1 MIAQPA
7 GDCRGEAGIVE
18 RQHALRD
25 RRALG
30 PDDGGDVGRTA
41 VHGVG
46 AGAHRQLR
54 ERAGRQEV
62 LQRRVV
68 VRTLVADGADDAGLV
83 VGQLVTGMPAARRS
97 GELRPSAATT
107 RRQSIVGPPAMR
119 TVAPSSR
126 RSTSAAAG
134 ANTRS
139 AGNACMCA
147 LSATRRLRASTRWPN
162 GGLAGLAVIEVQEQR

>member
-1 MIAQPA
+1 MRCAIA
-7 GDCRGEAGIVE
+7 
-18 RQHALRD
+18 
-25 RRALG
+25 RALG
-30 PDDGGDVGRTA
+30 PDDGGDVGRA
-41 VHGVG
+41 AFLGVG

-62 LQRRVV
+62 LERRVV
-68 VRTLVADGADDAGLV
+68 VRLLVADRADDAGLV
-83 VGQLVTGMPAARRS
+83 VRQLRDGDAGRPRS

-107 RRQSIVGPPAMR
+107 SRQSMRGPPAIC

-139 AGNACMCA
+139 AGKRVHVRVQRHAQAARLHHVAERRRRRRPRDGRNAGTA
-147 LSATRRLRASTRWPN
+147 ARR
-162 GGLAGLAVIEVQEQR
+162 GGRGGRR